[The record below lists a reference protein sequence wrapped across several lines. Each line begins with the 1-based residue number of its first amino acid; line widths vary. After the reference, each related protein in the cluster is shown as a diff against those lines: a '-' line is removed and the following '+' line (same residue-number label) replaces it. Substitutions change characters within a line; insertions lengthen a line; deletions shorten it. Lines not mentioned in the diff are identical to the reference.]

1 MTEPA
6 VLSAGQSTAL
16 TGAQR
21 AAILASYLGW
31 TLDAFDFFLMVF
43 LIKAIAEAFHAD
55 IKAVSEALF
64 LTLAARPAGALLFG
78 WAAERWGRRPVLM
91 LVIVLFSAL
100 SAASGMARSLG
111 ELLVIRALFGFAMG
125 GEWGVGASLVMESIP
140 ARLRGRVSGLLQSG
154 YPSGYLLASLAFYL
168 FFDRI
173 GWRGMFFLG
182 LAPALLVLLIR
193 WQVRESPSFLAAKA
207 SGQVPAQGALVR
219 RSTLTLIA
227 AHWRLA
233 LYLVALMT
241 AFNFLSHGTQDLYPT
256 FLQKQHGLNTHTTGM
271 IAAFMNVGA
280 IIGALIIGSLSERIG
295 RRRASILAAAL
306 VLPVLPLW
314 AFGAGLGGGI
324 GGGVLA
330 LGIGAFLMQ
339 AAVQGA
345 WSVVPAHLNELSPP
359 AIRAMF
365 PGFVYQLGNLIASRN
380 AVLQAGIAQAHH
392 DALGHDNF
400 ALALGVVT
408 GCAALVLI
416 GLSVFGPERRGHTLD

>member
-6 VLSAGQSTAL
+6 VSSADPAARL
-16 TGAQR
+16 TKAQR
-21 AAILASYLGW
+21 AAIIASYLGW

-43 LIKAIAEAFHAD
+43 LIKAIAETFHSD
-55 IKAVSEALF
+55 IKHVSEALF
-64 LTLAARPAGALLFG
+64 FTLAARPVGALLFG

-91 LVIVLFSAL
+91 LVIVLFSLL

-111 ELLVIRALFGFAMG
+111 ELLAIRALFGCAMG

-168 FFDRI
+168 FFDSI

-182 LAPALLVLLIR
+182 LAPALLVLVIR
-193 WQVRESPSFLAAKA
+193 WQVSESPSFLAGKAAKP
-207 SGQVPAQGALVR
+207 SPVDNSWRNPAALR
-219 RSTLTLIA
+219 AIA

-233 LYLVALMT
+233 AYLVALMA

-256 FLQKQHGLNTHTTGM
+256 FLQKQHQLNTHTTGM
-271 IAAFMNVGA
+271 IAAIMNVGA

-295 RRRASILAAAL
+295 RRRAIILAAAL

-314 AFGAGLGGGI
+314 AFS
-324 GGGVLA
+324 GGVLA
-330 LGIGAFLMQ
+330 LGLGAFLMQ

-392 DALGHDNF
+392 DDLG
-400 ALALGVVT
+400 LALGVVT
-408 GCAALVLI
+408 GLAALALI
-416 GLSVFGPERRGHTLD
+416 CLSAFGPEKRGLKLD

>member
-1 MTEPA
+1 MTESAVSSVPVSSEGPA
-6 VLSAGQSTAL
+6 QAPVHAPL

-43 LIKAIAEAFHAD
+43 LIKSIAETFHAD

-64 LTLAARPAGALLFG
+64 LTLAARPVGALLFG

-91 LVIVLFSAL
+91 LVIMLFSLL

-111 ELLVIRALFGFAMG
+111 ELLAIRALFGCAMG

-182 LAPALLVLLIR
+182 LAPALLVLVIR
-193 WQVRESPSFLAAKA
+193 WQVTESPSFLAARA
-207 SGQVPAQGALVR
+207 SGQAPAETATPRL
-219 RSTLTLIA
+219 STLGAIA

-233 LYLVALMT
+233 LYLVALMA

-256 FLQKQHGLNTHTTGM
+256 FLQKQHHLNTHTTGA

-295 RRRASILAAAL
+295 RRRAIILAAAL

-314 AFGAGLGGGI
+314 AFS
-324 GGGVLA
+324 GGVLA
-330 LGIGAFLMQ
+330 LAIGAFLMQ

-380 AVLQAGIAQAHH
+380 SVLQAGLAQTHH
-392 DALGHDNF
+392 DDFG
-400 ALALGVVT
+400 LALGVVT
-408 GCAALVLI
+408 GLAALTLI
-416 GLSVFGPERRGHTLD
+416 ALSAFGPEKRGHALD